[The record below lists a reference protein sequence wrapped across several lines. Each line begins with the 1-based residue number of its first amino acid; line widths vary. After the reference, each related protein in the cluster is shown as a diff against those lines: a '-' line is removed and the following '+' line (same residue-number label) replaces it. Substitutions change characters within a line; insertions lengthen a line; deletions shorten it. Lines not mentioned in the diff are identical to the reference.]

1 MRKTSMNIKNIDYK
15 FLIAAT
21 ILLSILST
29 MGYIIYRDNAK
40 SEYCGKIVRMYET
53 QAGYKVRPKKHIVFY
68 NHKLKRNIDIEI
80 SDNDYCNL
88 HNEQTVCYML
98 SDAVLNK

>member
-1 MRKTSMNIKNIDYK
+1 MNTKNIDCK
-15 FLIAAT
+15 FLIAST

-29 MGYIIYRDNAK
+29 MGYIIYRGNVK

-53 QAGYKVRPKKHIVFY
+53 QAGYKAPPEKHIVFY
-68 NHKLKRNIDIEI
+68 NYKLKRNIDIEI

-88 HNEQTVCYML
+88 HNGQTVCYML
-98 SDAVLNK
+98 SKAVLSK